1 MLKIVVSAII
11 LLSIF
16 TGCSGNNKS
25 ELGSIPLEEV
35 VAQASAIPAF
45 YGWEKKLNL
54 KQVYYADVSKQPL
67 KINEYSYNNF
77 FDFYGNHES
86 LEDIDEVYYVFY
98 SLEDEERYGTTTL
111 YYSGEELIAS
121 MANSNVYLG
130 SITELEYPSEIENY
144 QAYEWEYCNPEYLHD
159 LKELF

>member
-1 MLKIVVSAII
+1 MLKIAVSAII

-35 VAQASAIPAF
+35 VAQASAIPNF
-45 YGWEKKLNL
+45 YSREKKLDL

-67 KINEYSYNNF
+67 KIHEQVYKF
-77 FDFYGNHES
+77 LVFYGNHES
-86 LEDIDEVYYVFY
+86 LEAIDEVYYVFY

-121 MANSNVYLG
+121 SSNSNVYLG
-130 SITELEYPSEIENY
+130 SITEPEYPSEIENY

>member
-16 TGCSGNNKS
+16 TGCSGNNKN

-35 VAQASAIPAF
+35 VAQASAIPTF
-45 YGWEKKLNL
+45 YSWEKKLDL
-54 KQVYYADVSKQPL
+54 KQVYYANVSEKPL
-67 KINEYSYNNF
+67 KIYEYLYKF
-77 FDFYGNHES
+77 LDFYGNHES
-86 LEDIDEVYYVFY
+86 LEGVDEVYYVFY
-98 SLEDEERYGTTTL
+98 SLEDETWYGTTTL
-111 YYSGEELIAS
+111 YYSEGELIAS
-121 MANSNVYLG
+121 MANSNVYLV
-130 SITELEYPSEIENY
+130 SITESENPSEIENY